1 MSGRRFVQKAAASH
15 DQHHWAHEVPL
26 VDDAFLFA
34 ADGLQQEEGLAGYPF
49 LSGISTKQDDYQ

>member
-1 MSGRRFVQKAAASH
+1 V
-15 DQHHWAHEVPL
+15 
-26 VDDAFLFA
+26 FA